1 MSIDPRIIAK
11 LITEDPNHFNEA
23 YEKKLLNEILDPGNT
38 DLGDIEV
45 REMGPRT
52 IYNFS
57 DPRHDS
63 DYIVEFHTKRYYNHY
78 NVNGLDNAQVVD
90 IVLKIDDYN
99 RFAATGKGNFAFV
112 YSRLMTCV
120 VDYFHTRGNDQELV
134 QFSGYSTDMDS
145 VYNKI
150 IDRLAKKYPDRV
162 YYPYRKSMYISKST
176 IDNIEDDD
184 AKMQILQAIDN
195 QTKMLKSEISSY
207 KSAKRQGARD
217 RLNQPAVPRW
227 NYDSSIQ
234 DNNDDPQYSVSEYSG
249 FDDPISG
256 EPLSMYDIQ
265 NPLYHPETGEE
276 LGTNEEFE
284 EAIEWYR
291 SRMNVSR
298 EQRR

>member
-1 MSIDPRIIAK
+1 
-11 LITEDPNHFNEA
+11 
-23 YEKKLLNEILDPGNT
+23 
-38 DLGDIEV
+38 
-45 REMGPRT
+45 MGPRT

-57 DPRHDS
+57 DPRHDA

-78 NVNGLDNAQVVD
+78 DVNGLDNAQVVD

-207 KSAKRQGARD
+207 KSAKRQSARD
-217 RLNQPAVPRW
+217 RREQPAAPRW

-234 DNNDDPQYSVSEYSG
+234 DNNDDPQASVGEYSG

-256 EPLSMYDIQ
+256 EPLSMYEIQ

-276 LGTNEEFE
+276 IGTNEEFE
-284 EAIEWYR
+284 AAIEWYR

>member
-1 MSIDPRIIAK
+1 MSIDPSIIAK

-78 NVNGLDNAQVVD
+78 DVNGLDNAQVVD

-217 RLNQPAVPRW
+217 RKEQPAVPRW

-234 DNNDDPQYSVSEYSG
+234 DNNDDTQYSG
-249 FDDPISG
+249 FDDPITG

-284 EAIEWYR
+284 AAIEWYR
-291 SRMNVSR
+291 SRMNASR

>member
-1 MSIDPRIIAK
+1 
-11 LITEDPNHFNEA
+11 
-23 YEKKLLNEILDPGNT
+23 
-38 DLGDIEV
+38 
-45 REMGPRT
+45 
-52 IYNFS
+52 
-57 DPRHDS
+57 
-63 DYIVEFHTKRYYNHY
+63 
-78 NVNGLDNAQVVD
+78 
-90 IVLKIDDYN
+90 
-99 RFAATGKGNFAFV
+99 
-112 YSRLMTCV
+112 MTCV

-184 AKMQILQAIDN
+184 AKMRILQAIDN

-207 KSAKRQGARD
+207 KNAKRQGARD

-227 NYDSSIQ
+227 NYDSSIP
-234 DNNDDPQYSVSEYSG
+234 DNSEYSG